1 MHHSQVPTLLPFKSG
16 RHWMALNYIVSAK
29 KASVVT
35 DAVVGNF
42 TGDEDM
48 NLILAKVNR
57 LEIVKVASD
66 GLKVVQEVPVFGR
79 IETIR
84 LFRPKGEN
92 RDSLLILTAKNH
104 LAIVAWDVE
113 KNELITR
120 AAGSVCDR
128 VGRPSDYGP
137 IACVNKSGLIALR
150 IYDGTLKI
158 IQWEDNKDLKSFNVR
173 FEDLAIVDLSFI
185 ETQGDSIRLAYIS
198 QDSNGRHLKT
208 VELSLAEKELKT
220 ISKQDNIETEARMVI
235 PVPLPCGGVIVIG
248 QETILYNG
256 EDNVYLTISPNTMNK
271 ALFTCYASV
280 DTNGQRFLLADDHG
294 VLYMLVLD
302 VDVKGPSPCVKD
314 LKIESLGETTIAECL
329 VYLDNGVLFVGS
341 RFGDSQL
348 VRLTSQPHAE
358 NNSFVQILQTF
369 TNLAPIRDIAVME
382 CDGQNQIITCSGAFK
397 EGSLRIIRNGIGID
411 EAASVDIPGV
421 KGIFTLK
428 IGSKLDN
435 YIIISLS
442 SETHILAMNGEELED
457 TQLLDLE
464 TDEHTLWAGMLG
476 SSQIVLQVT
485 STSVLLAREGA
496 KKVVWKPSH
505 SSLINLVSVNQ
516 GSGQL
521 VVACGTRVYYLQCG
535 DMTITEV
542 ANVTL
547 QDEVACIDIGT
558 IEESTEST
566 LIAVGFWKHHRIALY
581 SLPNIAEIT
590 CENMPGDMLPRSI
603 MMTKLEN
610 TIYLMVA
617 LGDGT
622 LYYYHVDRENGAL
635 LEMKKA
641 TVGTQPPSLNRFYS
655 RGQMHIFVCS
665 DRPAVIFS
673 SNGKLVFSNVNLRI
687 VTHVCAL
694 NSSSYRNSLVMSDGE
709 TIVIGTVDEIQKL
722 HIRTVSLGESVR
734 RVVHQPETSTMAILV
749 SRPLDSDR
757 YSVSKMATAKSSS
770 KTSAGQRPSVSV
782 DSTDGDVHSIV
793 TLDDNTFEYLHCHEL
808 GPCEQALS
816 VISTKLGDDP
826 TTYYIVGTA
835 LVYSDETESKNGRLL
850 VFESGKGSERT
861 HLRLVH
867 EKEIRGAPFSMD
879 VLNGKLIVAINS
891 SVRLFE
897 WTSEKELRLEC
908 SHFNY
913 ITALFIKVKGDQVLV
928 GDLMRSMTILNYK
941 AVESTFEEVAKD
953 FRGMWMS
960 AVEFIDAET
969 ALGAEAG
976 HNLFTCE
983 IDRGADN
990 ADEKRRLAEAGM
1002 FYLGEMVNVFR
1013 RGSLV
1018 SSHVDNPL
1026 PIEKPILFG
1035 TIDGTI
1041 GLIVQLPEK
1050 YFKFFSE
1057 VEKGVAR
1064 ETDNCMRIDHAVYRQ
1079 FTSEKIVDKA
1089 VGFVDGDLVES
1100 LLDMPHETAAAA
1112 LAGIQRPD
1120 CADEISSSPEELM
1133 KIIEDMSRIH

>member
-1 MHHSQVPTLLPFKSG
+1 
-16 RHWMALNYIVSAK
+16 MALNYIVSAK

-42 TGDEDM
+42 TGDDDM

-66 GLKVVQEVPVFGR
+66 GLKGWSKKF
-79 IETIR
+79 
-84 LFRPKGEN
+84 LFSAESKQSGCSGPK
-92 RDSLLILTAKNH
+92 T
-104 LAIVAWDVE
+104 
-113 KNELITR
+113 
-120 AAGSVCDR
+120 SVCDR
-128 VGRPSDYGP
+128 EGRKRGSGVFGQRPSDYGP

-173 FEDLAIVDLSFI
+173 FEDLAIVDLSFT
-185 ETQGDSIRLAYIS
+185 ETSSDSIRLAYIS

-208 VELSLAEKELKT
+208 VELSMVEKELKT

-235 PVPLPCGGVIVIG
+235 PVPLPCGGVIVVG

-256 EDNVYLTISPNTMNK
+256 
-271 ALFTCYASV
+271 
-280 DTNGQRFLLADDHG
+280 FLLADDHG
-294 VLYMLVLD
+294 ILYMLVLD
-302 VDVKGPSPCVKD
+302 VDTKSPNPSVKD

-329 VYLDNGVLFVGS
+329 VYLDNGVLFIGS

-348 VRLTSQPHAE
+348 VRLTSQPNPE

-397 EGSLRIIRNGIGID
+397 LIGGLSRIIRNGIGID

-428 IGSKLDN
+428 IDSKLDN
-435 YIIISLS
+435 YLIISLS

-457 TQLLDLE
+457 TQFYLIWKQTSILC
-464 TDEHTLWAGMLG
+464 GLG
-476 SSQIVLQVT
+476 CSDCHRLFYKVKDSFQVT
-485 STSVLLAREGA
+485 STTVLLAREGA
-496 KKVVWKPSH
+496 KKVTWKPSH
-505 SSLINLVSVNQ
+505 STLINLVSVNQ

-558 IEESTEST
+558 IEESQDST
-566 LIAVGFWKHHRIALY
+566 IIAVGFWKHHRIALY
-581 SLPNIAEIT
+581 SLPALLEVT

-622 LYYYHVDRENGAL
+622 LYYYRVDRENGAL

-641 TVGTQPPSLNRFYS
+641 TVGTQPPSLNRFYT
-655 RGQMHIFVCS
+655 RGQMHVFVCS
-665 DRPAVIFS
+665 DRPARDLS

-709 TIVIGTVDEIQKL
+709 TIVIGTVITSYCIYSHSSFRRICAASCSSAGDIHHGDPQL
-722 HIRTVSLGESVR
+722 HVDLLL
-734 RVVHQPETSTMAILV
+734 Q
-749 SRPLDSDR
+749 DSDR
-757 YSVSKMATAKSSS
+757 YSVSKMATAKSAS
-770 KTSAGQRPSVSV
+770 KTTSGQRPSISI
-782 DSTDGDVHSIV
+782 DATDGDAHSIV

-808 GPCEQALS
+808 GACEQALS

-867 EKEIRGAPFSMD
+867 EKEIRGAPFDMD

-897 WTSEKELRLEC
+897 WTAEKELRLEC

-953 FRGMWMS
+953 YRGMWMS

-990 ADEKRRLAEAGM
+990 ADEKRRLAVCFGYCFSFTLDLELSRLSNYAD
-1002 FYLGEMVNVFR
+1002 R
-1013 RGSLV
+1013 RRPC
-1018 SSHVDNPL
+1018 VDP
-1026 PIEKPILFG
+1026 G
-1035 TIDGTI
+1035 
-1041 GLIVQLPEK
+1041 
-1050 YFKFFSE
+1050 
-1057 VEKGVAR
+1057 
-1064 ETDNCMRIDHAVYRQ
+1064 
-1079 FTSEKIVDKA
+1079 
-1089 VGFVDGDLVES
+1089 
-1100 LLDMPHETAAAA
+1100 
-1112 LAGIQRPD
+1112 
-1120 CADEISSSPEELM
+1120 
-1133 KIIEDMSRIH
+1133 

>member
-1 MHHSQVPTLLPFKSG
+1 
-16 RHWMALNYIVSAK
+16 MALNYIVSAK

-84 LFRPKGEN
+84 LFRPKNET

-113 KNELITR
+113 RNELKTR

-137 IACVNKSGLIALR
+137 IACVNRSGLIALR

-173 FEDLAIVDLSFI
+173 FEDLAIVDLSFT
-185 ETQGDSIRLAYIS
+185 ETSSDSIRLAYIS

-208 VELSLAEKELKT
+208 VELSMVEKELKT

-235 PVPLPCGGVIVIG
+235 PVPLPCGGVIVVG

-256 EDNVYLTISPNTMNK
+256 EDNVYLTISPNTMNRS
-271 ALFTCYASV
+271 LFTSYAPV
-280 DTNGQRFLLADDHG
+280 DSNGQRFLLADDHG
-294 VLYMLVLD
+294 ILYMLVLD
-302 VDVKGPSPCVKD
+302 MDTKSPSPSVKD

-348 VRLTSQPHAE
+348 VRLTSQPNPE
-358 NNSFVQILQTF
+358 NNSFVQ
-369 TNLAPIRDIAVME
+369 
-382 CDGQNQIITCSGAFK
+382 

-421 KGIFTLK
+421 KGIFALK
-428 IGSKLDN
+428 IDSKLDN
-435 YIIISLS
+435 YLIISLS

-476 SSQIVLQVT
+476 LSQIVLQVT
-485 STSVLLAREGA
+485 STTVLLAKEGA
-496 KKVVWKPSH
+496 KKVTWKPSH
-505 SSLINLVSVNQ
+505 NALINLVSVNQ

-535 DMTITEV
+535 DMTISEV
-542 ANVTL
+542 ANATL

-558 IEESTEST
+558 IGMFEQLLCSPVKDSITFAASEESLDST
-566 LIAVGFWKHHRIALY
+566 IIAVGFWKHHRIALY
-581 SLPNIAEIT
+581 SLPQLVEVT

-622 LYYYHVDRENGAL
+622 LYYYRVDRENGAL

-641 TVGTQPPSLNRFYS
+641 TVGTQPPSLNRFYT
-655 RGQMHIFVCS
+655 RGQMHVFVCS

-694 NSSSYRNSLVMSDGE
+694 NSSSYRNSLVY
-709 TIVIGTVDEIQKL
+709 VDRRDDLLLDRGMKIQNTAHSQQILIDILYRRWLQQNLRVKL
-722 HIRTVSLGESVR
+722 V
-734 RVVHQPETSTMAILV
+734 LV
-749 SRPLDSDR
+749 C
-757 YSVSKMATAKSSS
+757 
-770 KTSAGQRPSVSV
+770 QRPSISI
-782 DSTDGDVHSIV
+782 DATDGDVHSIV

-808 GPCEQALS
+808 GACEQALS

-826 TTYYIVGTA
+826 TTYYVVGTA

-867 EKEIRGAPFSMD
+867 EKEIRGAPFDMD

-897 WTSEKELRLEC
+897 WTAEKELRLEC

-953 FRGMWMS
+953 YRGMWMS

-1002 FYLGEMVNVFR
+1002 FYLGEMVNVFQ

-1026 PIEKPILFG
+1026 PIEKPILYG
-1035 TIDGTI
+1035 TVDGTI

-1050 YFKFFSE
+1050 YFRFFSD
-1057 VEKGVAR
+1057 VEKGVAK
-1064 ETDNCMRIDHAVYRQ
+1064 ETDNCMRIEHAVYRQ
-1079 FTSEKIVDKA
+1079 FTSEKLVDKA
-1089 VGFVDGDLVES
+1089 VGFIDGDLVES
-1100 LLDMPHETAAAA
+1100 LLDMPRETAAAA

-1120 CADEISSSPEELM
+1120 GAVEGSSSPEELI
-1133 KIIEDMSRIH
+1133 KFIEDISRIH

>member
-1 MHHSQVPTLLPFKSG
+1 
-16 RHWMALNYIVSAK
+16 MALNYIVSAK

-48 NLILAKVNR
+48 NLILAKINR
-57 LEIVKVASD
+57 LEIVKLASD
-66 GLKVVQEVPVFGR
+66 GLKVVQEVPVFDLSGLS
-79 IETIR
+79 ICQVLPSPCIQT
-84 LFRPKGEN
+84 

-113 KNELITR
+113 KNELMTR
-120 AAGSVCDR
+120 VAGNVCDR
-128 VGRPSDYGP
+128 VGRPS
-137 IACVNKSGLIALR
+137 
-150 IYDGTLKI
+150 
-158 IQWEDNKDLKSFNVR
+158 
-173 FEDLAIVDLSFI
+173 
-185 ETQGDSIRLAYIS
+185 DSIRLAYIS
-198 QDSNGRHLKT
+198 QDSNGRHMKT
-208 VELSLAEKELKT
+208 VELSVVEKELKT
-220 ISKQDNIETEARMVI
+220 VSKQDNIETEARMII
-235 PVPLPCGGVIVIG
+235 PVPQPCGGVVVVG
-248 QETILYNG
+248 QETILYNS
-256 EDNVYLTISPNTMNK
+256 EDNVYLTISPNTMNR
-271 ALFTCYASV
+271 ALFTCYAPV
-280 DTNGQRFLLADDHG
+280 DTNGQRILLADDQG

-302 VDVKGPSPCVKD
+302 VDTKGPSPCVKD

-348 VRLTSQPHAE
+348 VRLTSQPNIE
-358 NNSFVQILQTF
+358 NNSFVQVLQTF

-428 IGSKLDN
+428 VDSKLDN
-435 YIIISLS
+435 YLIVSLS

-476 SSQIVLQVT
+476 SSQTVLQVT
-485 STSVLLAREGA
+485 STSVLLAQEGS
-496 KKVVWKPSH
+496 KKTIWKPSH
-505 SSLINLVSVNQ
+505 SSFIDLVSVNQ
-516 GSGQL
+516 ESGQL
-521 VVACGTRVYYLQCG
+521 VVACGTRVCYLKCRE
-535 DMTITEV
+535 MTISEIASTIFH
-542 ANVTL
+542 
-547 QDEVACIDIGT
+547 DEVACIDVGT
-558 IEESTEST
+558 IDSEESSI
-566 LIAVGFWKHHRIALY
+566 IAIGFWKHHRIALY
-581 SLPNIAEIT
+581 SLPNITEFGVR
-590 CENMPGDMLPRSI
+590 NL
-603 MMTKLEN
+603 L
-610 TIYLMVA
+610 
-617 LGDGT
+617 
-622 LYYYHVDRENGAL
+622 GAL

-641 TVGTQPPSLNRFYS
+641 TVGTQPPSLNRFHS

-749 SRPLDSDR
+749 SRPVDTDR
-757 YSVSKMATAKSSS
+757 YSVSKMASAKSAS
-770 KTSAGQRPSVSV
+770 KCSAGQRPSVSI
-782 DSTDGDVHSIV
+782 DATDGDVHSVV

-816 VISTKLGDDP
+816 VISAKLGDDP
-826 TTYYIVGTA
+826 VTYYIVGTA
-835 LVYSDETESKNGRLL
+835 LVYSDETESKNGRIL

-879 VLNGKLIVAINS
+879 TLNGKLIVAINS

-897 WTSEKELRLEC
+897 WTAEKELRLEC

-928 GDLMRSMTILNYK
+928 GDLMRSITILNYK
-941 AVESTFEEVAKD
+941 AVESIFEEVAKD
-953 FRGMWMS
+953 YRGMWMS

-983 IDRGADN
+983 IDRGTDN

-1002 FYLGEMVNVFR
+1002 FYLGEMVNVFQ

-1035 TIDGTI
+1035 TVDGTI

-1050 YFKFFSE
+1050 YFKFFSD

-1089 VGFVDGDLVES
+1089 VGFIDGDLVES
-1100 LLDMPHETAAAA
+1100 LLDMPQETAAAA
-1112 LAGIQRPD
+1112 LADIQRPG
-1120 CADEISSSPEELM
+1120 
-1133 KIIEDMSRIH
+1133 

>member
-66 GLKVVQEVPVFGR
+66 GLKVVQ
-79 IETIR
+79 
-84 LFRPKGEN
+84 EN

-476 SSQIVLQVT
+476 SSQIVLQ
-485 STSVLLAREGA
+485 
-496 KKVVWKPSH
+496 
-505 SSLINLVSVNQ
+505 
-516 GSGQL
+516 L

-694 NSSSYRNSLVMSDGE
+694 NSSSYRYHFERLFACHFGRRIGRRRAGFRNSLVMSDGE

>member
-1 MHHSQVPTLLPFKSG
+1 
-16 RHWMALNYIVSAK
+16 MALNYIVSAK
-29 KASVVT
+29 KASVIT

-48 NLILAKVNR
+48 NLILAKINR

-84 LFRPKGEN
+84 LFKPKNET

-113 KNELITR
+113 KNELMTR
-120 AAGSVCDR
+120 AAGNVCDR

-158 IQWEDNKDLKSFNVR
+158 IQWEDNKELKSFNVR
-173 FEDLAIVDLSFI
+173 FEDLAIVDLTFT
-185 ETQGDSIRLAYIS
+185 ETPGDSIRLAYIS

-208 VELSLAEKELKT
+208 VELSMVDKELKT
-220 ISKQDNIETEARMVI
+220 ISKQVEIWLSTCNVFHRIKDNIETEARMVI
-235 PVPLPCGGVIVIG
+235 PVPLPCGGVIVVG
-248 QETILYNG
+248 QETILYNR
-256 EDNVYLTISPNTMNK
+256 L
-271 ALFTCYASV
+271 
-280 DTNGQRFLLADDHG
+280 LLADDQG

-302 VDVKGPSPCVKD
+302 VDTKLPNPSVKD

-329 VYLDNGVLFVGS
+329 VYLDNGVLFIGS

-348 VRLTSQPHAE
+348 VRLTSQPNIE
-358 NNSFVQILQTF
+358 NNSFVQ
-369 TNLAPIRDIAVME
+369 
-382 CDGQNQIITCSGAFK
+382 

-421 KGIFTLK
+421 KGIFALK
-428 IGSKLDN
+428 VDSKLDN
-435 YIIISLS
+435 YLVVSLS

-464 TDEHTLWAGMLG
+464 TDEHTLWAGMIG
-476 SSQIVLQVT
+476 SSQIVL
-485 STSVLLAREGA
+485 
-496 KKVVWKPSH
+496 
-505 SSLINLVSVNQ
+505 
-516 GSGQL
+516 QL
-521 VVACGTRVYYLQCG
+521 VVACGTRVYYLQCSE
-535 DMTITEV
+535 MTVNETASV
-542 ANVTL
+542 AF

-558 IEESTEST
+558 IEFQESSI
-566 LIAVGFWKHHRIALY
+566 IAVGFWKHHRVALY
-581 SLPNIAEIT
+581 SLPDIVEVT
-590 CENMPGDMLPRSI
+590 SENMPGDMLPRSI

-622 LYYYHVDRENGAL
+622 LYYYHVDRENDLIFKRSGAL

-694 NSSSYRNSLVMSDGE
+694 DSSSYRNSLVMSDGE

-722 HIRTVSLGESVR
+722 HIRTVPLGESVR
-734 RVVHQPETSTMAILV
+734 RVVHQPETSTLAILV
-749 SRPLDSDR
+749 SRPADTER
-757 YSVSKMATAKSSS
+757 YSVSKMATAKSTS
-770 KTSAGQRPSVSV
+770 KCSAGQRPCVSI

-808 GPCEQALS
+808 GPCEQALRRS
-816 VISTKLGDDP
+816 LCRVDFSFLNLAKDRNVLIFGWSMK
-826 TTYYIVGTA
+826 
-835 LVYSDETESKNGRLL
+835 
-850 VFESGKGSERT
+850 
-861 HLRLVH
+861 
-867 EKEIRGAPFSMD
+867 KEIRGAPFSMD
-879 VLNGKLIVAINS
+879 ILNGKLIVAIN
-891 SVRLFE
+891 RD
-897 WTSEKELRLEC
+897 
-908 SHFNY
+908 Y
-913 ITALFIKVKGDQVLV
+913 
-928 GDLMRSMTILNYK
+928 
-941 AVESTFEEVAKD
+941 
-953 FRGMWMS
+953 RGMWMS

-976 HNLFTCE
+976 HNLFTCQ

-990 ADEKRRLAEAGM
+990 ADEKRRLALLNISYQLLFTTFTAGN
-1002 FYLGEMVNVFR
+1002 F
-1013 RGSLV
+1013 S
-1018 SSHVDNPL
+1018 
-1026 PIEKPILFG
+1026 IETCMNNQI
-1035 TIDGTI
+1035 I
-1041 GLIVQLPEK
+1041 
-1050 YFKFFSE
+1050 YFL
-1057 VEKGVAR
+1057 
-1064 ETDNCMRIDHAVYRQ
+1064 T
-1079 FTSEKIVDKA
+1079 
-1089 VGFVDGDLVES
+1089 FV
-1100 LLDMPHETAAAA
+1100 M
-1112 LAGIQRPD
+1112 
-1120 CADEISSSPEELM
+1120 EE
-1133 KIIEDMSRIH
+1133 